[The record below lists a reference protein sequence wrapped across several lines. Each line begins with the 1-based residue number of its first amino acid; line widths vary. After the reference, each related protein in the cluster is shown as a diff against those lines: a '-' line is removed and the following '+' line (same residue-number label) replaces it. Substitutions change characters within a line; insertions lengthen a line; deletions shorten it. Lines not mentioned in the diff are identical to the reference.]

1 MIVDVLPNVPKL
13 AVDWL
18 LTQVTLTSLVGQRVS
33 TRSPASVVYPYVTL
47 QRIGGIPA
55 VPQRLDSARLQV
67 DCWAD
72 TEGSASR
79 VARVCRAALHA
90 MEGYTT
96 ADAIV
101 TGIEDDLGLSWLP
114 DTTRTPP
121 TPRFI
126 FGCVATAH
134 ALP

>member
-18 LTQVTLTSLVGQRVS
+18 LTQVTLTSLVG
-33 TRSPASVVYPYVTL
+33 TRIRTRLPAAPGANHVVI
-47 QRIGGIPA
+47 QRIGGIPTA
-55 VPQRLDSARLQV
+55 SQRLDSARLQV

-79 VARVCRAALHA
+79 IARVCRAALHA

-96 ADAIV
+96 ADAVV
-101 TGIEDDLGLSWLP
+101 TGVVDDLGLMWLP

-126 FGCVATAH
+126 FGVVIHAH
-134 ALP
+134 SIP